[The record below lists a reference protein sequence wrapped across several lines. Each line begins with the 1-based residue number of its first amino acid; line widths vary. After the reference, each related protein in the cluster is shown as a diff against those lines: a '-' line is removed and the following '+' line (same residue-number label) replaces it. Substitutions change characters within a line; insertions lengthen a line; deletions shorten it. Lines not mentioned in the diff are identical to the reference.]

1 MLISAL
7 EAARRLGVK
16 PATLYAYVSR
26 GLLRSAAVTGSR
38 EHRYAADD
46 IERLRHLRRSG
57 RPRATLPRSFDPG
70 SPVLDSAICLVDDGR
85 LYYRGVNAAALAET
99 APLETV
105 ARLLWAVDVGDVFA
119 ASSLATGAGKW
130 LRNLPPPTAPI
141 ERAHAVLVRLAA
153 DDLSAIDLT
162 PPAVVRTGVRLVRM
176 LVAAV
181 TGVLPTALPIHQQ
194 LAAAWR
200 INRSGADLIRRC
212 LVLVADHELNAST
225 FVARC
230 IASTEATPYA
240 AVMGALGALSGP
252 RHGGATSQ
260 AEALLAE
267 LARTADVAAALGDR
281 LRRGERLRAFGH
293 PLYPDGDP
301 RAAAI
306 LQALEPTA
314 GRGAPVLKIAGE
326 AARLVARKPNVD
338 FALGAVSVTLG
349 LPRGAALGL
358 FLIGRSVGWMAHIM
372 EQYATGQLIRPRA
385 RYVGALPGTG
395 DGVETGP

>member
-1 MLISAL
+1 
-7 EAARRLGVK
+7 
-16 PATLYAYVSR
+16 
-26 GLLRSAAVTGSR
+26 
-38 EHRYAADD
+38 
-46 IERLRHLRRSG
+46 
-57 RPRATLPRSFDPG
+57 
-70 SPVLDSAICLVDDGR
+70 
-85 LYYRGVNAAALAET
+85 
-99 APLETV
+99 
-105 ARLLWAVDVGDVFA
+105 
-119 ASSLATGAGKW
+119 
-130 LRNLPPPTAPI
+130 
-141 ERAHAVLVRLAA
+141 
-153 DDLSAIDLT
+153 
-162 PPAVVRTGVRLVRM
+162 
-176 LVAAV
+176 
-181 TGVLPTALPIHQQ
+181 VLPTALPIHQQ
-194 LAAAWR
+194 VAAAWR

-301 RAAAI
+301 RAATI
-306 LQALEPTA
+306 LQALEAMA
-314 GRGAPVLKIAGE
+314 GRGSPVLKVAGE

-385 RYVGALPGTG
+385 RYVGALPGAADDVGTR
-395 DGVETGP
+395 P